1 MPLLKIE
8 EAEGYML
15 ACVHKIRAIPQ
26 WNEILSEGYFY
37 IHIHKS
43 VNLQYITLGC
53 LDDGTNES
61 STKSLMFQ
69 VLFLIIFIDLG
80 HSKLFIFIFVIL

>member
-37 IHIHKS
+37 IHIQWS
-43 VNLQYITLGC
+43 PTSAV
-53 LDDGTNES
+53 
-61 STKSLMFQ
+61 STSTIFSAIGIKL
-69 VLFLIIFIDLG
+69 VLVEFLELPM
-80 HSKLFIFIFVIL
+80 H

>member
-37 IHIHKS
+37 FHMCTYLPFHKAFLCYFHS
-43 VNLQYITLGC
+43 GMNFNTYYVTDSYFNY
-53 LDDGTNES
+53 
-61 STKSLMFQ
+61 
-69 VLFLIIFIDLG
+69 VLKMEYG
-80 HSKLFIFIFVIL
+80 